1 MVTQTR
7 ASKQLG
13 DFGEGL
19 VTYTLVRKDFEIAYV
34 DHIGADLIAEKGGKR
49 YAISVK
55 IRLFREG
62 SKESRMV
69 VVEDTHQKVGEF
81 FKAIWNNTCICRSN
95 LHCWQQNNPLV
106 HDADFQDSQYFTKSE
121 KWL

>member
-1 MVTQTR
+1 MFIYAAARQNGIVGGVFIVTQTR

-19 VTYTLVRKDFEIAYV
+19 VTYTLVRKDFEVAYV

-55 IRLFREG
+55 IRLFAR
-62 SKESRMV
+62 V
-69 VVEDTHQKVGEF
+69 QK
-81 FKAIWNNTCICRSN
+81 KAIWWLLKIHTSKSWRFFQSN
-95 LHCWQQNNPLV
+95 L
-106 HDADFQDSQYFTKSE
+106 E
-121 KWL
+121 